1 MLAENFFTKIQKNK
15 FAEKLSRQKIA
26 IKILHKISSR
36 KFRRKNS
43 AKHWHCD
50 CSFFLRKVATSD
62 SLRFAIQIL
71 IPFPRFSDNQ
81 SVKKFSKIILAFSL
95 LAIFG
100 ALPCFS
106 YMVKYKEDFYRLY
119 HIHYQQFP
127 DDCMENIYWLEQ
139 AVRADFV
146 NPLYAMA
153 KIENEEQWEKYRNL
167 FQMHLNLKL
176 IEQHQRLAR
185 VYDKRAICFYDAPWR
200 DEYLANLDKAKS
212 CYEAGLYYWREARLW
227 AEKANET
234 KFRWLHLT
242 DLQYWE
248 DERERIASAELDYE
262 KILRRELARVDAE
275 IAKLKTME
283 KKY

>member
-1 MLAENFFTKIQKNK
+1 MCADNK
-15 FAEKLSRQKIA
+15 
-26 IKILHKISSR
+26 
-36 KFRRKNS
+36 
-43 AKHWHCD
+43 
-50 CSFFLRKVATSD
+50 
-62 SLRFAIQIL
+62 
-71 IPFPRFSDNQ
+71 
-81 SVKKFSKIILAFSL
+81 SVKKSSKIVFAFSL
-95 LAIFG
+95 LVIMCAF
-100 ALPCFS
+100 PCFS

-139 AVRADFV
+139 AVRADFA
-146 NPLYAMA
+146 NPLYAAA
-153 KIENEEQWEKYRNL
+153 KIESEEQWEKYRNL

-185 VYDKRAICFYDAPWR
+185 VYDKRAIYFYDAPWR
-200 DEYLANLDKAKS
+200 DEYLANLNKAKS

-234 KFRWLHLT
+234 KFRWLFLT

-262 KILRRELARVDAE
+262 KILLRDIKRVDAE
-275 IAKLKTME
+275 IAKLEAME
-283 KKY
+283 KEY

>member
-1 MLAENFFTKIQKNK
+1 MRRFVSSKK
-15 FAEKLSRQKIA
+15 FARECADVLIFGNVFGNVSGKIF
-26 IKILHKISSR
+26 SR
-36 KFRRKNS
+36 KS
-43 AKHWHCD
+43 AAG
-50 CSFFLRKVATSD
+50 V
-62 SLRFAIQIL
+62 RFAIQFL
-71 IPFPRFSDNQ
+71 NTFLRFSDNQ

-200 DEYLANLDKAKS
+200 DEYLANLDKAKN

-275 IAKLKTME
+275 IAKLKAME